1 MKRTLKW
8 LLPLLLL
15 ALVALFIGRA
25 LQSRSAEHALAAS
38 VARPPSGLDLAP
50 ADVVVARVR
59 ELPRTLDVSGGL
71 KAVNSA
77 VVKARVAAEVRELR
91 VREGDAVKAGQVL
104 GRLDTAEVDWKLR
117 QAEQL
122 AASSKAQLEIAQRAL
137 ENNRALVKQ
146 GFISPTAL
154 ETSISTEA
162 GARAT
167 LGSAQAAVELARKAR
182 SDAALVAPIS
192 GLVAQRLVQ
201 PGERVAVDAR
211 LVEIV
216 DLSHLELEAAIAP
229 EDIVALRVGNPATLR
244 IDGIDAPVAARVA
257 RINPSAQAGTRA
269 IMAYLAVE
277 PQAGLR
283 QGLFAKGTIE
293 LGRRSAL
300 ALPVSAIRVDQALPY
315 VLRIEGGKALAT
327 PVRLGVRG
335 VVDRE
340 AWVEVAEGLADGTP
354 VLAASAGLVR
364 DGTPVRLATPLRSA
378 SASAPRP

>member
-1 MKRTLKW
+1 MT
-8 LLPLLLL
+8 
-15 ALVALFIGRA
+15 
-25 LQSRSAEHALAAS
+25 
-38 VARPPSGLDLAP
+38 RPAGGLDLAP
-50 ADVVVARVR
+50 ADVVVARIR
-59 ELPRTLDVSGGL
+59 ELPRTLDVSGGI

-77 VVKARVAAEVRELR
+77 VVKARLAAEVRELT

-137 ENNRALVKQ
+137 ENNRALVAQ

-182 SDAALVAPIS
+182 SDALLVAPIS
-192 GLVAQRLVQ
+192 GLVSQRLVQ
-201 PGERVAVDAR
+201 PGERVPVDTR

-229 EDIVALRVGNPATLR
+229 EDIVALRVGNPAILHV
-244 IDGIDAPVAARVA
+244 DGIDTSVAARVA

-269 IMAYLAVE
+269 VMAYLAVE
-277 PQAGLR
+277 PQPGLR

-293 LGRRSAL
+293 LERRNAL

-327 PVRLGVRG
+327 PVRLGARG

-354 VLAASAGLVR
+354 VLAASAGNVR
-364 DGTPVRLATPLRSA
+364 DGTPVRLAAPLRSA